1 MRNEVV
7 FVTLTDILTK
17 IWDSL
22 SYAARTILD
31 KIGNSPLQM
40 LLQIVLVLAVA
51 EIIGKIMKASK
62 KVVFILLAVALL
74 AYLDVITIPWEDVKA
89 ALDGLG
95 QTIQS
100 SSLFSSASH

>member
-1 MRNEVV
+1 M
-7 FVTLTDILTK
+7 TLTDILTK

-40 LLQIVLVLAVA
+40 LLQIVLVLAVT

-74 AYLDVITIPWEDVKA
+74 AYLGVITIPWEDVKTA
-89 ALDGLG
+89 FDGLG